1 MDKDFADDP
10 HATTPQRRRIMLAAG
25 ACAVGGG
32 AMFLTQQHNATKSWP
47 HGAPLRVNIA
57 GFAEGAL
64 KTVEWQGK
72 PVWILRRSTDT
83 VAALDA
89 FTEQLADPASAQSLQ
104 PPGCR
109 NTYRSLRPDV
119 LVAIGLCTHQGCTP
133 ALNGNHFLCPCY
145 TSKYDLAGRVFKVG
159 PAQAN
164 LVIPAYR
171 FDNDHTLIIG
181 EDA

>member
-1 MDKDFADDP
+1 MDDNSG
-10 HATTPQRRRIMLAAG
+10 HATKPQRRRIVLAAS

-32 AMFLTQQHNATKSWP
+32 ALFLSQQHHATKSWP
-47 HGAPLRVNIA
+47 HGTPLRVDLA
-57 GFAEGAL
+57 GLPEGKL

-72 PVWILRRSTDT
+72 PVWVLRRRP
-83 VAALDA
+83 AEIEALQRGGEA
-89 FTEQLADPASAQSLQ
+89 LADAESRASLQ
-104 PPGCR
+104 PPYTR
-109 NTYRSLRPDV
+109 NALRSTRPEIF
-119 LVAIGLCTHQGCTP
+119 VAIGLCTHQGCTP
-133 ALNGNHFLCPCY
+133 ALNGDHFLCPCH

-171 FDNDHTLIIG
+171 FDGDNTLILG